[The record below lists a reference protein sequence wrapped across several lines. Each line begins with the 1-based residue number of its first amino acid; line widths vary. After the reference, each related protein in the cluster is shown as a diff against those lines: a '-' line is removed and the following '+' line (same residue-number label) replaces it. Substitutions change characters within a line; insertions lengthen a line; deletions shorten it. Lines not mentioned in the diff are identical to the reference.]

1 MKENHLSIEKR
12 TRGSSPAPNPF
23 FPPDSTKKNSGP
35 SKENGNLNSSVKN
48 EMEHFFGESLSSV
61 QLKQGSLSGPDN
73 ILAGEQGENIVMD
86 KMIPPESLLG
96 KALLAH
102 ELTHVLQQRADS
114 SRSSQQI
121 SYDSHHDIESEANS
135 IGWNFMKNGSP
146 GGQLNSPI
154 KRKSKRSQ
162 FHACTGSDIEAP
174 SYLGPYSR
182 EALREINNVVG
193 NMRLLRPLI
202 IAGVAVAHSDPV
214 ESAAQ
219 GGPGEDINAA
229 AEAARAI
236 PVIQRARITQIIELL
251 MVEHQNDLNP
261 QEIAFW
267 RRIYQ
272 QAAGSSAPF

>member
-1 MKENHLSIEKR
+1 MKEGRLSKWNR
-12 TRGSSPAPNPF
+12 AHDSSTTPAPF
-23 FPPDSTKKNSGP
+23 FPPDPGKKNSGP
-35 SKENGNLNSSVKN
+35 SKETGNLNSSVRT
-48 EMEHFFGESLSSV
+48 EMEHFFGENLSSV
-61 QLKQGSLSGPDN
+61 RLKRESLSGPGN
-73 ILAGEQGENIVMD
+73 ILAGAQGENIVMD

-102 ELTHVLQQRADS
+102 EITHVLQQRADS
-114 SRSSQQI
+114 SRGSQQI
-121 SYDSHHDIESEANS
+121 SYDSNRDIESEANS
-135 IGWNFMKNGSP
+135 IGWYFMKNGSP
-146 GGQLNSPI
+146 GGQLDSPI

-174 SYLGPYSR
+174 SYLGPHSR
-182 EALREINNVVG
+182 QALREINDVVG
-193 NMRLLRPLI
+193 NMKLLRPLI
-202 IAGVAVAHSDPV
+202 IAGVAVAHADPV

-229 AEAARAI
+229 AEAAKAI

-251 MVEHQNDLNP
+251 MVEHQNDMNP

-272 QAAGSSAPF
+272 QATGGSAPF

>member
-1 MKENHLSIEKR
+1 MKESQFPKQNR
-12 TRGSSPAPNPF
+12 NRGSSTTPPPF
-23 FPPDSTKKNSGP
+23 FSPDPGKINSGNP
-35 SKENGNLNSSVKN
+35 KQQGNLNSSVKG
-48 EMEHFFGESLSSV
+48 EMEHFFGENLSSV
-61 QLKQGSLSGPDN
+61 QLKQESLSGTDN
-73 ILAGEQGENIVMD
+73 ILAGAQGENIVMD
-86 KMIPPESLLG
+86 KMIAPESLLG

-135 IGWNFMKNGSP
+135 IGWNFMKNRSP

-182 EALREINNVVG
+182 QALREINDVVG

-202 IAGVAVAHSDPV
+202 IAGVAVAHSDPA

-229 AEAARAI
+229 AEAAKAI
-236 PVIQRARITQIIELL
+236 PVIQRARITQIIDFL
-251 MVEHQNDLNP
+251 MLDHQNDLNP
-261 QEIAFW
+261 QEMAFW

-272 QAAGSSAPF
+272 QASGASAPF

>member
-1 MKENHLSIEKR
+1 MKQDRLPKVNR
-12 TRGSSPAPNPF
+12 THSSSPSPNPF
-23 FPPDSTKKNSGP
+23 FPPDSTKKNAGP

-61 QLKQGSLSGPDN
+61 HLKQESLSGPDN
-73 ILAGEQGENIVMD
+73 ILAGAQGENIVMD

-121 SYDSHHDIESEANS
+121 PYDSHRDIESEANS
-135 IGWNFMKNGSP
+135 IGWNFMKNGSL
-146 GGQLNSPI
+146 GGQLDGPI
-154 KRKSKRSQ
+154 RRKSKRSQ

-174 SYLGPYSR
+174 SYLGPDSR
-182 EALREINNVVG
+182 QALKEINGVVG
-193 NMRLLRPLI
+193 NMKLLRPLI

-219 GGPGEDINAA
+219 GGPGEDISTA
-229 AEAARAI
+229 AEAAKAI
-236 PVIQRARITQIIELL
+236 PVIQRSRITQIIELL
-251 MVEHQNDLNP
+251 MVEHQNDMNP

-272 QAAGSSAPF
+272 QATGVSAPF